1 MIMAVLFAVL
11 FGAIFFGIPICF
23 SLAMSSWAALSIF
36 EPNTNMV
43 VLAQRIFTQ
52 ADNYVFMAVPFF
64 MLAGELMLKGG
75 ISKRLVQFVKAALP
89 IWPVSQRWHPCFS
102 VQFPDRIRRLFLLSE
117 G

>member
-52 ADNYVFMAVPFF
+52 ADNYVF
-64 MLAGELMLKGG
+64 L
-75 ISKRLVQFVKAALP
+75 LV
-89 IWPVSQRWHPCFS
+89 
-102 VQFPDRIRRLFLLSE
+102 LFLWCLVIVGRIWLHTDSPFIMIFPFTAVYAFFGE
-117 G
+117 FSICQ

>member
-52 ADNYVFMAVPFF
+52 ADNYV
-64 MLAGELMLKGG
+64 
-75 ISKRLVQFVKAALP
+75 
-89 IWPVSQRWHPCFS
+89 
-102 VQFPDRIRRLFLLSE
+102 
-117 G
+117 